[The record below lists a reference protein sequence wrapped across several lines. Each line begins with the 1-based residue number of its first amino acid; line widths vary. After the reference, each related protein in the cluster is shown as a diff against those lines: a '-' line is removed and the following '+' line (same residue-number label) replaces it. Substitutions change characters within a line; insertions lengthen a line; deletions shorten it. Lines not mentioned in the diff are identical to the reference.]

1 MLHGASAV
9 PPDVLELAVRYGARL
24 PGAKGVPPESIR
36 EAIAAGIS
44 KVNIDT
50 DLRLAFT
57 GRVRQFL
64 AGKPGGVR
72 PAEDNDRGDRGNE
85 GRRQVEDRAVRLG
98 REGLGGLMGF
108 KFAING
114 FGRIGRLVLRVASET
129 NGFDCV
135 AVNDLTDAG
144 TMAHLLKYD
153 SVHGK
158 FDADIS
164 HDDSSITVN
173 GDKFAFCS
181 ERDPANLPWKELGVD
196 VVIESTG
203 HFRDRPG
210 ASKHLEA
217 GARKVMIS
225 APAKDPDVMIV
236 MGVND
241 KDYDPAKHHI
251 ISTASCTTNCAA
263 PMIKVLH
270 ENFGVVK
277 GVMTTVHAY
286 TNDQRILDFPHKD
299 LRRARAAAVSM
310 IPTTTGAAKAITTVM
325 PELAGQA
332 RRAGGARADAG
343 RVARGLRR
351 PGREEDHGRGGQRG
365 VQGGGRRS
373 HSARRA
379 TSSTARNRSCRSTS
393 SETATPA
400 SSTAPLTI
408 VDGRRLVKIFGWY
421 DNEAGYA
428 SRMVDM
434 MKLVASK

>member
-1 MLHGASAV
+1 MAL
-9 PPDVLELAVRYGARL
+9 
-24 PGAKGVPPESIR
+24 
-36 EAIAAGIS
+36 
-44 KVNIDT
+44 
-50 DLRLAFT
+50 
-57 GRVRQFL
+57 
-64 AGKPGGVR
+64 
-72 PAEDNDRGDRGNE
+72 
-85 GRRQVEDRAVRLG
+85 
-98 REGLGGLMGF
+98 

-114 FGRIGRLVLRVASET
+114 FGRIGRLVLRVASEMD
-129 NGFDCV
+129 GFDCV

-158 FDADIS
+158 FGADIT

-173 GDKFAFCS
+173 GDRFAFLS
-181 ERDPANLPWKELGVD
+181 ERDPANLPWKDLGVD

-210 ASKHLEA
+210 ASKHLTA

-241 KDYDPAKHHI
+241 QDYDPANHHI

-270 ENFGVVK
+270 DSFGISK
-277 GVMTTVHAY
+277 GIMTTVHAY
-286 TNDQRILDFPHKD
+286 TNDQMILDFPHKD
-299 LRRARAAAVSM
+299 LRRARAAGVSM
-310 IPTTTGAAKAITTVM
+310 IPTTTGAAKAICTVM
-325 PELAGQA
+325 PELAGKLDGLAVRVPTPDGSLVDFVVQLEKKTTA
-332 RRAGGARADAG
+332 EEVNKAFRTAADSPPLAGY
-343 RVARGLRR
+343 LKYT
-351 PGREEDHGRGGQRG
+351 EEPLVSIDIVGDHHSCIFDSRLTTVMGG
-365 VQGGGRRS
+365 
-373 HSARRA
+373 
-379 TSSTARNRSCRSTS
+379 
-393 SETATPA
+393 
-400 SSTAPLTI
+400 
-408 VDGRRLVKIFGWY
+408 DLVKIFGWY

>member
-1 MLHGASAV
+1 
-9 PPDVLELAVRYGARL
+9 
-24 PGAKGVPPESIR
+24 
-36 EAIAAGIS
+36 
-44 KVNIDT
+44 
-50 DLRLAFT
+50 
-57 GRVRQFL
+57 
-64 AGKPGGVR
+64 
-72 PAEDNDRGDRGNE
+72 
-85 GRRQVEDRAVRLG
+85 
-98 REGLGGLMGF
+98 MGF

-114 FGRIGRLVLRVASET
+114 FGRIGRLVLRVASEMD
-129 NGFDCV
+129 GFDCV

-158 FDADIS
+158 FGADIK
-164 HDDSSITVN
+164 HDDTSITVN
-173 GDKFAFCS
+173 GDKFAFHS

-210 ASKHLEA
+210 ASKHLTA

-241 KDYDPAKHHI
+241 QDYDSANHHI

-270 ENFGVVK
+270 DSFGISK
-277 GVMTTVHAY
+277 GIMTTVHAY
-286 TNDQRILDFPHKD
+286 TNDQMILDFPHKD
-299 LRRARAAAVSM
+299 LRRARAAGVSM
-310 IPTTTGAAKAITTVM
+310 IPTTTGAAKAICTVM
-325 PELAGQA
+325 PELAGKLDGLAVRVPTPDGSLVDFVVQLEKETTA
-332 RRAGGARADAG
+332 GEVNDAFRAAAQSPPLAGYLKYTEEPLVSIDIVGDRHSCIFDSQLTTVMGGD
-343 RVARGLRR
+343 
-351 PGREEDHGRGGQRG
+351 
-365 VQGGGRRS
+365 
-373 HSARRA
+373 
-379 TSSTARNRSCRSTS
+379 
-393 SETATPA
+393 
-400 SSTAPLTI
+400 
-408 VDGRRLVKIFGWY
+408 LVKIFGWY